1 MGLTEIALIEHE
13 IDDVQHARQA
23 LGKIAALGDIVRNA
37 RVADLR
43 LRPYDALRQRRGGGE
58 KRRRDLLRRQAA
70 HLAQRHRDLRV
81 RIQGGVAAGEDE
93 AQPVVGDG
101 VILGFCKLLRHVYL
115 IADLATAL
123 AHPVDRLESARRNEP
138 RPRIR
143 RCPFDRPALERRRE
157 RILKRLLGE
166 IEVAEQADQ
175 GGEDAA
181 GFRAVDRLERYW
193 PQTGRTSMEPHLA
206 EGMRAATWMASFR
219 SLASIRK

>member
-43 LRPYDALRQRRGGGE
+43 LRPHDALRQRRGGGE
-58 KRRRDLLRRQAA
+58 KRRRDLL
-70 HLAQRHRDLRV
+70 L

-123 AHPVDRLESARRNEP
+123 AHPVDRLESARRNQP
-138 RPRIR
+138 RARVR